1 MMRRRTIARAIS
13 IAEVPNPLSIETQ
26 AIQAIETRPL
36 LQAAIEAQ
44 KYRLEEAELQAAR
57 TFATETQVRGRV
69 EVERAFQSSQAAKQS
84 EEQIKQRTEALTY
97 INEKLNKHTELLKTN
112 YPDAVGAALDLRV
125 EALESGRSQNETAGK
140 GIAEEIKSLKAE
152 RSKLTKS
159 SGPKAAS

>member
-13 IAEVPNPLSIETQ
+13 IAEVSKPLSIETQ

-36 LQAAIEAQ
+36 LQAAIEEQ
-44 KYRLEEAELQAAR
+44 KHRLEEAELQAAR

-69 EVERAFQSSQAAKQS
+69 EVERAFQSSKAAKES
-84 EEQIKQRTEALTY
+84 EEQIKQRAEALTY
-97 INEKLNKHTELLKTN
+97 IQEKLNKHVDLLKAN

-125 EALESGRSQNETAGK
+125 EALEAARSQNETSGK
-140 GIAEEIKSLKAE
+140 GLTEEIKNLKAE

-159 SGPKAAS
+159 TAPKAAN